1 MKLKKDVIIN
11 DERQSIDWHKTFF
24 LERYLEKVNPLDFK
38 NIIELGAYDCKESLT
53 FTRLFPNAHITS
65 FECNPNTLPI
75 CRENSAK
82 SDRITLVEKMVTD
95 NPRDNRFY
103 ICEQG
108 QSSMLI
114 PYQEHKITWVPSIS
128 MSEYLNDDPIDLV
141 WIDVQGAE
149 TNVLRSFGNKIN
161 NVRSIYCE
169 VNIKSNRYAGN
180 STLKTVTELL
190 SNFTVS
196 DYMHLNENEV
206 HVIFESKT

>member
-11 DERQSIDWHKTFF
+11 DEHQSIDWHKTFF

-95 NPRDNRFY
+95 NPADNRFY
-103 ICEQG
+103 ICEPG
-108 QSSMLI
+108 QSSMII

-128 MSEYLNDDPIDLV
+128 MNEYLNNDFIDLV

-149 TNVLRSFGNKIN
+149 TNVLRSFGDKLN
-161 NVRSIYCE
+161 NVKTIYCE
-169 VNIKSNRYAGN
+169 VDIKSNRYNGD

-190 SNFTVS
+190 SNFTIS
-196 DYMHLNENEV
+196 DYMRLNENEM

>member
-1 MKLKKDVIIN
+1 M
-11 DERQSIDWHKTFF
+11 
-24 LERYLEKVNPLDFK
+24 
-38 NIIELGAYDCKESLT
+38 
-53 FTRLFPNAHITS
+53 FP
-65 FECNPNTLPI
+65 
-75 CRENSAK
+75 
-82 SDRITLVEKMVTD
+82 DRITLVEKMVTD

-108 QSSMLI
+108 QSSMLKNVNT
-114 PYQEHKITWVPSIS
+114 YQEHKINLGSNSINS
-128 MSEYLNDDPIDLV
+128 MNEYLNDDPIDLV
-141 WIDVQGAE
+141 WIDVQGFLSE

-169 VNIKSNRYAGN
+169 VNIKSNRYDMTTYSN

-206 HVIFESKT
+206 HVIFESKNLTI